1 MICGPFVRFVWFFA
15 DVRANAGV
23 QDLNQ
28 RKSSL
33 VAPLLICCLNIVTH
47 SITQRSPFAS
57 FISEFENLSE

>member
-1 MICGPFVRFVWFFA
+1 VALLCALYGFFA

-33 VAPLLICCLNIVTH
+33 VAPLLIYCLNIVTH

>member
-1 MICGPFVRFVWFFA
+1 MALLCALYGFFA

-33 VAPLLICCLNIVTH
+33 VVSIVDLLLKYCNPFNHREAHLQVLYLNLRI
-47 SITQRSPFAS
+47 
-57 FISEFENLSE
+57 